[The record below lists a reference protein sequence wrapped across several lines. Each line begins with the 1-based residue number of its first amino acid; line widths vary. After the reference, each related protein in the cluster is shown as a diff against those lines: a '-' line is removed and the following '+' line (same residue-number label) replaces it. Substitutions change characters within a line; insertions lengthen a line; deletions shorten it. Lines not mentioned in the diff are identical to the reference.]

1 MKDVRNQTKAKTKA
15 KMKPKEKA
23 EGESRRRSRRPDKK
37 KKKKRKKKTRDAQ
50 CLPATGKS
58 GQTEKQ
64 TKRPNTRRRIQSKR
78 RRNPATTGTLIRHT
92 IKSDLTL
99 SGLCNQVQ
107 RFTLCGVL
115 GLRKESLLE
124 ACLQLACNG
133 QYARYSRS
141 CEHRHSA
148 RFCWKS

>member
-1 MKDVRNQTKAKTKA
+1 
-15 KMKPKEKA
+15 MKPKEKA

-37 KKKKRKKKTRDAQ
+37 KKKKKRKKKTRDAQ
-50 CLPATGKS
+50 FLPATGKS

-64 TKRPNTRRRIQSKR
+64 TKRPNTRRRIQRKR

-92 IKSDLTL
+92 IKSDLTS
-99 SGLCNQVQ
+99 SGLCTQVQ

-124 ACLQLACNG
+124 ACLQC
-133 QYARYSRS
+133 ARYMRS

-148 RFCWKS
+148 RFSLGKAIRGCCRLRRYYLFLVLF